1 MIIAR
6 NWLEE
11 WIDLSG
17 ISSDK
22 ICEKLN
28 AIGLEVDSFTSVR
41 MPENIV
47 IGRVVSCKDHENS
60 DHLHVCEVDI
70 GSEILQIVCG
80 AKNVALNQIVPLAL
94 IGAKMP
100 NGMEIKHA
108 KLRGVESFGMIC
120 SASELGLPKLN
131 DGIMVIDE
139 SIGELNLGRKLSE
152 IPAFNDDIIE
162 IELTPN
168 RGDCLSLRGI
178 ARDLGAAFELGIKKI
193 NYNENRIRN
202 RDRK

>member
-60 DHLHVCEVDI
+60 DHLHVCEVDV
-70 GSEILQIVCG
+70 GPSRANWRKE
-80 AKNVALNQIVPLAL
+80 AKWDGDKTRKVA
-94 IGAKMP
+94 
-100 NGMEIKHA
+100 
-108 KLRGVESFGMIC
+108 RS
-120 SASELGLPKLN
+120 
-131 DGIMVIDE
+131 
-139 SIGELNLGRKLSE
+139 
-152 IPAFNDDIIE
+152 
-162 IELTPN
+162 
-168 RGDCLSLRGI
+168 
-178 ARDLGAAFELGIKKI
+178 
-193 NYNENRIRN
+193 
-202 RDRK
+202 

>member
-47 IGRVVSCKDHENS
+47 IGRVISC
-60 DHLHVCEVDI
+60 
-70 GSEILQIVCG
+70 
-80 AKNVALNQIVPLAL
+80 
-94 IGAKMP
+94 
-100 NGMEIKHA
+100 
-108 KLRGVESFGMIC
+108 
-120 SASELGLPKLN
+120 
-131 DGIMVIDE
+131 
-139 SIGELNLGRKLSE
+139 
-152 IPAFNDDIIE
+152 
-162 IELTPN
+162 
-168 RGDCLSLRGI
+168 
-178 ARDLGAAFELGIKKI
+178 
-193 NYNENRIRN
+193 
-202 RDRK
+202 